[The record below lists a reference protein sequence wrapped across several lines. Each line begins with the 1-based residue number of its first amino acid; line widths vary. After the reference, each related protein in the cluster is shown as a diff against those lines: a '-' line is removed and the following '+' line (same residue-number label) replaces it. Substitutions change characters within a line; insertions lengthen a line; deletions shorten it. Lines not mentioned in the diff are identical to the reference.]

1 MLGTNRSKY
10 LRDPRHVLYREYL
23 QIIAE
28 HRPPVFVME
37 NVKGLLSATYSGRST
52 FERILEDLRHPLQA
66 LDLGK
71 ADQLEYHIYSLSTPA
86 EFQGLF
92 QQPDF
97 RPSQYIVRC
106 EDYGIPQ
113 ARHRVILLGV
123 R

>member
-1 MLGTNRSKY
+1 
-10 LRDPRHVLYREYL
+10 
-23 QIIAE
+23 
-28 HRPPVFVME
+28 ME
-37 NVKGLLSATYSGRST
+37 NVRVLLSATYSGWST

-66 LDLGK
+66 LDLGR

-106 EDYGIPQ
+106 EDYGVPQ

-123 R
+123 RKGVNALPRVLDRQKRLVCMWRAI